1 MRLGDGMLRHL
12 TGCCGIMWMAG
23 EPIPGDDKQPVR
35 KASGVITSPGDSPE
49 ARSFAK
55 RLFCLGG

>member
-1 MRLGDGMLRHL
+1 MLWYNV
-12 TGCCGIMWMAG
+12 GVAG